1 MKKELLLPNDKL
13 EDDNGA
19 ARIIVEL
26 CCLIFVLM
34 FQDINEFLN
43 FSQTLNCKVVNNWK
57 M

>member
-13 EDDNGA
+13 EDDNGT
-19 ARIIVEL
+19 ARIILEL

>member
-13 EDDNGA
+13 EDDNGT
-19 ARIIVEL
+19 ARIILEL

-34 FQDINEFLN
+34 FQDTNKFLN